1 MSVASTLPENPEEC
15 RSLLLDLIRRDE
27 ELRRQAEDAR
37 EQAED
42 ARKQAEDARRLN
54 DELRRVLDQ
63 TAVDYGELQARHA
76 ELAEELALLRRYV
89 FGSRRERFIDDPGQ
103 GHLFNL
109 LDAAIEPVVPTPT
122 ELETP
127 TLESKSKKPRP
138 RGRSSLDHLPHIRI
152 EHDLPEAEK
161 TCPCCGGMKH
171 RIGEDLSRELEF
183 IPAKLEVRV
192 HVLPK
197 YACPSCRDGVAS
209 PPVPPKPVPGG
220 IAGAG
225 LVSFVLVS
233 KFADHLTLYRLEDIL
248 FRHGVSLSRSTL
260 CDWVRNAATLLGPLA
275 DLQRTLV
282 LRSDVLWTDD
292 THVTALSDRVPGGVK
307 ARFWTY
313 IGGDAAPYSV
323 YDFTMSRARDGPAS
337 FLEGYRGFLHADAYG
352 GYDGIYTG
360 SDGTI
365 IEVAC
370 WSHARRKFF
379 DARAN
384 APLEANRVLEWIRQL
399 YDVEDRARALTAEA
413 RRAVRERESVPILDR
428 IEAYLDELS
437 PRVLPKSALGK
448 ALTYARNQRAA
459 LRRYVTDGRLTI
471 DNNISERTLRLQA
484 IGRKNWLFLGSEA
497 AGPRAAVL
505 FTILA
510 GAKRHRL
517 EPWAYMRDVLLRLS
531 AGETDLEALLP
542 DRWAAAHPEHVL
554 EHRLDESRRKAAR
567 QKEAR
572 MRRRAGQPP
581 RG

>member
-1 MSVASTLPENPEEC
+1 MSVTSALPEDPEEC
-15 RSLLLDLIRRDE
+15 RSLLLDLIRRNE

-42 ARKQAEDARRLN
+42 ARKQAEDARRLI

-89 FGSRRERFIDDPGQ
+89 FGPRRERFIDDPGQ

-122 ELETP
+122 EPETP
-127 TLESKSKKPRP
+127 TSESKSKEPRP
-138 RGRSSLDHLPHIRI
+138 RGRNSLDHLPHIRI

-233 KFADHLTLYRLEDIL
+233 KFADHLPLYRLEDIL

-275 DLQRTLV
+275 DLQQDAGPAVRRALDRRHPRDGAERPGARQRQGAV
-282 LRSDVLWTDD
+282 LGLHRRRRGPVQRLRL
-292 THVTALSDRVPGGVK
+292 HHEPGARRPGVVPGG
-307 ARFWTY
+307 
-313 IGGDAAPYSV
+313 
-323 YDFTMSRARDGPAS
+323 
-337 FLEGYRGFLHADAYG
+337 L
-352 GYDGIYTG
+352 
-360 SDGTI
+360 
-365 IEVAC
+365 
-370 WSHARRKFF
+370 
-379 DARAN
+379 
-384 APLEANRVLEWIRQL
+384 
-399 YDVEDRARALTAEA
+399 
-413 RRAVRERESVPILDR
+413 
-428 IEAYLDELS
+428 
-437 PRVLPKSALGK
+437 PRVPPC
-448 ALTYARNQRAA
+448 
-459 LRRYVTDGRLTI
+459 RRLWGL
-471 DNNISERTLRLQA
+471 
-484 IGRKNWLFLGSEA
+484 
-497 AGPRAAVL
+497 
-505 FTILA
+505 
-510 GAKRHRL
+510 
-517 EPWAYMRDVLLRLS
+517 
-531 AGETDLEALLP
+531 
-542 DRWAAAHPEHVL
+542 
-554 EHRLDESRRKAAR
+554 
-567 QKEAR
+567 
-572 MRRRAGQPP
+572 
-581 RG
+581 